1 MLCYAAIYA
10 KIIGQIP
17 IMEKIFV
24 LDTNVLLHN
33 AQALK
38 AFGDN
43 RVVIPLDVIEELDRF
58 KKEPSSRGRNARSVI
73 RMLDGLRKKGP
84 LNQGVKMENG
94 GMFQILLQHPQAAKD
109 TNLDPHITDNRILM
123 VAHGL
128 KKQGKHVIFVSKD
141 INARIK
147 SDVLGV
153 HAVDYEKQKI
163 DFDKLYNG
171 WRKMPTNP
179 KKFANYIKNEEMSS
193 QGMNLCPHEFV
204 LLENTGDGQTALFK
218 HDHKKARLVM
228 MHEDKTRWWNIA
240 ARSMEQRMAMELL
253 ANPDVRLVTL
263 MGQAGTGKTLLALA
277 AGLQQVVIEKKYQ
290 KMLVSRPIMPL
301 GKDIGYLPGSKE
313 EKIEHWMDPI
323 YDNLEFIL
331 SYKSTDA
338 EVKIYQLLNDG
349 KIVMEA
355 LTYMRGRSIPNQFII
370 VDEAQNLTPHE
381 IKTIISRAGHGTKM
395 ILTGDPYQIDNPY
408 LDASSNGLSYAVE
421 RLKEN
426 PLHGHVTLTKS
437 ERSDLASIA
446 AELL

>member
-1 MLCYAAIYA
+1 
-10 KIIGQIP
+10 
-17 IMEKIFV
+17 MEKIFV

-33 AQALK
+33 AQSLK

-43 RVVIPLDVIEELDRF
+43 KIVLPLDVIEELDKF
-58 KKEPSSRGRNARSVI
+58 KKESSSRGRNARAVI
-73 RMLDGLRKKGP
+73 RTLDALRKKGA
-84 LNQGVKMENG
+84 LSKGVKMENNG
-94 GMFQILLQHPQAAKD
+94 VLQISVHPLHVAKD
-109 TNLDPHITDNRILM
+109 LQLDPHITDNKILM
-123 VAHGL
+123 VAHSLL
-128 KKQGKHVIFVSKD
+128 KQDRHVIFVSKD

-147 SDVLGV
+147 ADIIGV
-153 HAVDYEKQKI
+153 HAVDYEKQKV

-171 WRKMPTNP
+171 WRPVPTNP
-179 KKFANYIKNEEMSS
+179 KKFAAYVKDGEMSS
-193 QGMNLCPHEFV
+193 EGWNLFPNEFV
-204 LLENTGDGQTALFK
+204 QLVNTKDQSTALFR
-218 HDHKKARLVM
+218 HEHKKGRLVM
-228 MHEDKTRWWNIA
+228 LKEDKTKWWNIS

-253 ANPDVRLVTL
+253 ANPDIRLVTL

-277 AGLQQVVIEKKYQ
+277 AGLQQVIVEKKYQ

-338 EVKIYQLLNDG
+338 EVKIYQLLNEG
-349 KIVMEA
+349 KIIMEA
-355 LTYMRGRSIPNQFII
+355 LTYMRGRSIPNQFIL

-421 RLKEN
+421 RLKES
-426 PLHGHVTLTKS
+426 PLHGHVTLNKS
-437 ERSDLASIA
+437 ERSELASIA